1 MRSCLCFFSV
11 AVQALVFIRLV
22 VPGMGPKQWSSGFKR
37 NYTDHAASEASASS
51 SSALSVELSRPNA
64 ASVPGNKRW
73 KRIESVPNVL
83 VSDLSTNTSS
93 SSSSNCSNNAFK
105 DSLAQFFLTNKLSAF
120 ETHVLASSAQNA
132 GAVGV
137 EDLSKAGASGAQPKN
152 LARDIMRSLL
162 KNVSLP
168 EVYWAEIPVLDP
180 DTDTEKQVS
189 FPFLL
194 PHEVLW
200 KLYSTNDLDKFKTFI
215 EHQMT
220 KEFCETFN
228 TDPGSTFPIGLHGDG
243 APFQAKMKDSL
254 EQFSWNLAADPK
266 SSRVVF
272 TAIPKKFVGPNTFD
286 AILDI
291 FVWSMNILL
300 QGHMPTKR
308 HDGSAFNSS
317 RIESNDSKLRISLAG
332 TPIPFRAA
340 LVQVR
345 GDWAFYND
353 CFGFPHWASENICWM
368 CKAQK
373 SRGSQFDF
381 RRQLWKQ
388 HRYKTGEF
396 ETLMRLLGRISTLFK
411 APGLSLKH
419 FMVDWLH
426 AVDLGVG
433 QSILGNVLW
442 ESLDVLFPNLNKKE
456 QVKALHL
463 KLKAWYQTSKPPSQ
477 LDGLT
482 VEMLKLPGK
491 GPKLRSKAGECR
503 YLIPFGVLVAREC
516 DDGSIRRKTI
526 RNLTEHFL
534 QVAVIMST
542 EPYDAAAAAAA
553 CKAVVALYVSLEDF
567 AVAAGDYTSWRV
579 KPKLH
584 LFEELI
590 QFMSFDVGSAR
601 RFWTYQDESWGGW
614 LSNCAA
620 RRGGPKFAAT
630 VALGL
635 LQRYR
640 AVASDQLV
648 E

>member
-1 MRSCLCFFSV
+1 
-11 AVQALVFIRLV
+11 
-22 VPGMGPKQWSSGFKR
+22 MGPKQWGNGFKR
-37 NYTDHAASEASASS
+37 TYNEYAASGVSS
-51 SSALSVELSRPNA
+51 TATNNLNAELSRPKAENP
-64 ASVPGNKRW
+64 VPWSKRW
-73 KRIESVPNVL
+73 KQSAPVL
-83 VSDLSTNTSS
+83 AAVVSGLQTNSS
-93 SSSSNCSNNAFK
+93 SSSSSSSSASTSNAFR

-120 ETHVLASSAQNA
+120 ETHTLASTAQNA
-132 GAVGV
+132 GAAGV
-137 EDLSKAGASGAQPKN
+137 EDLSKAGAKGFHPKN

-162 KNVSLP
+162 KDVSLP
-168 EVYWAEIPVLDP
+168 EIYWAEIPVLDP
-180 DTDTEKQVS
+180 DTDTENPVW

-200 KLYSTNDLDKFKTFI
+200 KLHATNGVDKFKTFI
-215 EHQMT
+215 DTEMT
-220 KEFCETFN
+220 KEFCTTFQ
-228 TDPGSTFPIGLHGDG
+228 TDPRSTFAIGLHGDG

-254 EQFSWNLAADPK
+254 EQFSWNLCADPK

-272 TAIPKKFVGPNTFD
+272 TAVPQKFVGPNTFD
-286 AILDI
+286 AILSI
-291 FVWSMNILL
+291 FAWSMDILL
-300 QGHMPTKR
+300 RGKMLTKR
-308 HDGSAFNSS
+308 HDGSPFASS
-317 RIESNDSKLRISLAG
+317 KDDSNDSKFRIDLAG
-332 TPIPFRAA
+332 KPIPFRAA

-353 CFGFPHWASENICWM
+353 CFGFPHWASESICWL
-368 CKAQK
+368 CKAQR
-373 SRGSQFDF
+373 SRGSQYDM

-388 HRYKTGEF
+388 HRYKPGEF
-396 ETLMRLLGRISTLFK
+396 ETLMRLLGRISALFK

-433 QSILGNVLW
+433 QSIVGNVLW
-442 ESLDVLFPNLNKKE
+442 ESLDILFPNLSKKE
-456 QVKALHL
+456 QVKALYL

-491 GPKLRSKAGECR
+491 APKLRSKAGECR
-503 YLIPFGVLVAREC
+503 YLIPFAVLVAREC
-516 DDGSIRRKTI
+516 DDGTTRRKTI
-526 RNLTEHFL
+526 RNLAEHFL
-534 QVAVIMST
+534 QVAVIMSAD
-542 EPYDAAAAAAA
+542 PYDAAAAAAA
-553 CKAVVALYVSLEDF
+553 CKAVVSLYVSLEDF

-584 LFEELI
+584 MFEELI
-590 QFMSFDVGSAR
+590 QFISFDVGSAR

-640 AVASDQLV
+640 AVASDQIV

>member
-1 MRSCLCFFSV
+1 M
-11 AVQALVFIRLV
+11 A
-22 VPGMGPKQWSSGFKR
+22 PKQWGNGFKR
-37 NYTDHAASEASASS
+37 NYNDHATSDVASA
-51 SSALSVELSRPNA
+51 ATGNLIAELNEPKA
-64 ASVPGNKRW
+64 AHPVPWSKRW
-73 KRIESVPNVL
+73 KPSAPVAV
-83 VSDLSTNTSS
+83 DLNINSSSNGGSS
-93 SSSSNCSNNAFK
+93 SSSSSSASTGSINAFK

-120 ETHVLASSAQNA
+120 ETHLLASSAQHA
-132 GAVGV
+132 GAAGV
-137 EDLSKAGASGAQPKN
+137 EDLSKAGAKGIHPKN

-162 KNVSLP
+162 KDVSLP

-180 DTDTEKQVS
+180 DTDAENQVW

-200 KLYSTNDLDKFKTFI
+200 KLHTTNGIDKFKAFI
-215 EHQMT
+215 DTEMT
-220 KEFCETFN
+220 KEFCTTFN
-228 TDPGSTFPIGLHGDG
+228 ADPLTTFAIGLHGDG

-254 EQFSWNLAADPK
+254 EQFSWNLPADPK

-286 AILDI
+286 AILSI
-291 FVWSMNILL
+291 FVWSMDILL

-308 HDGSAFNSS
+308 HDGSPFNSS
-317 RIESNDSKLRISLAG
+317 KNASNDSKFRIDLAG
-332 TPIPFRAA
+332 KPIPFRAA

-353 CFGFPHWASENICWM
+353 CFGFPHWASENICWL

-373 SRGSQFDF
+373 SRGSQFDL

-388 HRYKTGEF
+388 HRYKPGEF
-396 ETLMRLLGRISTLFK
+396 ETAMRILGRISTLFK

-433 QSILGNVLW
+433 QSIVGNVLW
-442 ESLDVLFPNLNKKE
+442 ECLDILFPNLSKKD
-456 QVKALHL
+456 QVKALYL
-463 KLKAWYQTSKPPSQ
+463 KLKAWYKTAKPPSQ

-482 VEMLKLPGK
+482 VEMLTLPGK

-503 YLIPFGVLVAREC
+503 YLIPFAALIAREC
-516 DDGSIRRKTI
+516 DDGTVRRKTI
-526 RNLTEHFL
+526 RNLTEQFL
-534 QVAVIMST
+534 QVAVIISA

-553 CKAVVALYVSLEDF
+553 CTAVVALYVSLEDC
-567 AVAAGDYTSWRV
+567 AIATGDYNSWRV

-584 LFEELI
+584 MFEELI
-590 QFMSFDVGSAR
+590 QFISFDVGSAR

-640 AVASDQLV
+640 AVASDQI
-648 E
+648 EF